1 MTNMF
6 KAFMAFQMFK
16 KKNEEEKEKRETQ
29 LDNERVAMQNHLEV
43 TLASKIRRLQNL
55 YNRISVESG
64 YREQVM
70 DNTYMVN
77 DLWNYS
83 IGEFILCG
91 DFPDHMQEDLLEGL
105 VHKFS
110 IHHAVSGKEHIS
122 NLKKNPEYKRYIHDC
137 FEGTRGVPGFFWIL
151 LASMSGNEGERTKDT
166 IQFTK
171 DYCDFIREFSAYL
184 LYQFPDLDVLSV
196 EKKLINDMLEQSNIF
211 LGKDD
216 PYEDYQMPQ
225 FVNPLL

>member
-1 MTNMF
+1 MDDRIFMTNMF

-91 DFPDHMQEDLLEGL
+91 GFPDS
-105 VHKFS
+105 F
-110 IHHAVSGKEHIS
+110 
-122 NLKKNPEYKRYIHDC
+122 
-137 FEGTRGVPGFFWIL
+137 GF
-151 LASMSGNEGERTKDT
+151 
-166 IQFTK
+166 
-171 DYCDFIREFSAYL
+171 Y
-184 LYQFPDLDVLSV
+184 
-196 EKKLINDMLEQSNIF
+196 
-211 LGKDD
+211 
-216 PYEDYQMPQ
+216 
-225 FVNPLL
+225 

>member
-1 MTNMF
+1 MTKMF

-16 KKNEEEKEKRETQ
+16 KKKDEEEKEERETQ

-83 IGEFILCG
+83 IGEFILCEG
-91 DFPDHMQEDLLEGL
+91 FPDHMQERER
-105 VHKFS
+105 K
-110 IHHAVSGKEHIS
+110 
-122 NLKKNPEYKRYIHDC
+122 
-137 FEGTRGVPGFFWIL
+137 TRFNSQKTIVIL
-151 LASMSGNEGERTKDT
+151 SANSVR
-166 IQFTK
+166 I
-171 DYCDFIREFSAYL
+171 YCINF
-184 LYQFPDLDVLSV
+184 
-196 EKKLINDMLEQSNIF
+196 LI
-211 LGKDD
+211 
-216 PYEDYQMPQ
+216 
-225 FVNPLL
+225 